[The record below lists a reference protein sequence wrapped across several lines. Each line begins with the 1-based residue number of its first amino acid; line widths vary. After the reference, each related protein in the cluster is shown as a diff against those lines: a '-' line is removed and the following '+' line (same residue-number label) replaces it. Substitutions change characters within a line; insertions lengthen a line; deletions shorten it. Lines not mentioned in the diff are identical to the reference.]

1 MNLKRVR
8 NGRAG
13 FKNKKTD
20 ASLLLFENL
29 QGKEI
34 NRNQFRIRKIKIKK
48 QKKKEKKEKEKE
60 KRRIL

>member
-8 NGRAG
+8 NGRAS

-20 ASLLLFENL
+20 GSLLLFKNL

-34 NRNQFRIRKIKIKK
+34 NRNFQN
-48 QKKKEKKEKEKE
+48 QKKKRKEREKRKEKE
-60 KRRIL
+60 KRKRRIL

>member
-20 ASLLLFENL
+20 GSLLLFENL
-29 QGKEI
+29 QRKEI
-34 NRNQFRIRKIKIKK
+34 NRNQFRIRKKK
-48 QKKKEKKEKEKE
+48 RKKKK
-60 KRRIL
+60 LT